1 MRKVLIVIYTAF
13 LIVLLIN
20 FFYYKALYN
29 KQIEYIVELL
39 DRQVKIVG
47 NSVDKTNNGFPSDLN
62 ELLFTSGDFVSFF
75 ADPDSKGRA
84 VERMKLFF
92 SKYQNFA
99 TGIKFVTNNKNN
111 YSLRRDTETGEWL
124 EQEITLQAQPVISMK
139 EGLLPGEGIFQ
150 YFQPV
155 INSESK
161 EIFGNLV
168 VTVDYKKFFTE
179 TFTVFNLNDYQWQ
192 WVITDSGEIVYDN
205 FIGNIEYSGTEP
217 IIKGSIEEISGKS
230 IHTAV
235 IKGENKE
242 IISSYY
248 STHLLGRNFALVF
261 SAPTEFF
268 QKYIIRNSL
277 FIVFGT
283 LAIIQL
289 IIFIFLRFVK
299 TQNSDIKTKSESENM
314 LVKLIDEM
322 PVGVIIH
329 NRNMEIIKANKVA
342 ASIYSYSNGEEM
354 EGKLFPSS
362 SPPEGNDYL
371 LLNSDGSF
379 RPDQIVR
386 IRREIGEAVLFKN
399 SIPVIF
405 RGEEAEMEILMDV
418 TLLESARKQEAK
430 ANTAKSEFL
439 RRMSFE
445 LRTPLNGIIGMTDV
459 LNRYGLNDEVKEM
472 VSLLHRSTEVL
483 LSIINDILDFSR
495 IESGKMI
502 LDEIPFLIRAEIG
515 YCIDLARSD
524 LGKDV
529 KLNYSVSDNVPE
541 SIIGDPYRL
550 RQILSNLLNH
560 SAANTEAGEIRFRCS
575 LQKAEGGILTLGFEL
590 LDTGNPFDKAAL
602 KKIFGDYINIETKTI
617 SADDESG
624 FGTILAKQL
633 VSLMGGELDAQSPSG
648 LDGDLGTK
656 VTFSILTYSN
666 DRPMK
671 DLELE
676 QITTFDKIKTLVITG
691 SQNRDEEF
699 LAALNKAGIA
709 LSVTTFTKTTINQV
723 KANISY
729 ADDRYKLLIVFD
741 EEDFNGFEAVRQL
754 WENKLS
760 DKFII
765 ILISS
770 NDKKGNLHKS
780 VSLGID
786 HYLTRPVIPEEVL
799 GRIKGSFPYIE
810 DNSEAA
816 DLTQV
821 RTDLKI
827 LLVEDNKMNQQVL
840 VTMLK
845 SIGYSCDIAE
855 DGYAGYLQAKT
866 VKYDLIFMDLIMP
879 EMDGYESAQKIL
891 SFDKSG
897 LIVAFTADN
906 MPESKKKAE
915 LAGIRD
921 YIAKPVRIEELKR
934 LFVRHFKS

>member
-1 MRKVLIVIYTAF
+1 MRKVLIVTYTAF

-39 DRQVKIVG
+39 DRQVRIVG

-62 ELLFTSGDFVSFF
+62 ELLFASGDFVSFF
-75 ADPDSKGRA
+75 ADVSSKGKA

-124 EQEITLQAQPVISMK
+124 EQEITLQAQPVISLK
-139 EGLLPGEGIFQ
+139 EGLLLGEGIFQ

-155 INSESK
+155 INPESK

-192 WVITDSGEIVYDN
+192 WVISDSGEIVYDN
-205 FIGNIEYSGTEP
+205 FIGDIEYSGTEP
-217 IIKGSIEEISGKS
+217 IRKGSIEEISGKS

-235 IKGENKE
+235 IKGKNKE

-289 IIFIFLRFVK
+289 IIFIFWRYVK
-299 TQNSDIKTKSESENM
+299 TQNSDIKKKSESENM
-314 LVKLIDEM
+314 LVTLIDEM

-342 ASIYSYSNGEEM
+342 ASVYSYSTGEEM
-354 EGKLFPSS
+354 EGKLFPAS

-399 SIPVIF
+399 SIPVRF

-459 LNRYGLNDEVKEM
+459 LNRYGLNNEVKEM

-515 YCIDLARSD
+515 YCIDLARTD
-524 LGKDV
+524 LGKNV

-560 SAANTEAGEIRFRCS
+560 SAANTEAGEILFRCS
-575 LQKAEGGILTLGFEL
+575 IHRTEGGILTLGFEL

-633 VSLMGGELDAQSPSG
+633 VSLMGGELVAQSPSG
-648 LDGDLGTK
+648 LSGDLGTK

-709 LSVTTFTKTTINQV
+709 LSVTTFTRTTINQV

-741 EEDFNGFEAVRQL
+741 EEEFNGFEAVRQL

-760 DKFII
+760 DQFII

-786 HYLTRPVIPEEVL
+786 HYLTRPVVPEEVL

-816 DLTQV
+816 DLAQV

-845 SIGYSCDIAE
+845 SIGYSCDLAE

-891 SFDKSG
+891 SFDKSC

-921 YIAKPVRIEELKR
+921 FIAKPVRIEELKR